1 MLVVEITHL
10 LQDAGQV
17 DEVDY
22 SAGFYGNAPLNQ
34 SQEKIDRAVIRVGDV
49 GSAVVDKKIWVRG
62 RLHTSRAKGKQCFFL
77 LRQQQSTVQCLVA
90 VSETIS
96 KAFVK
101 FAARYYFTHFL
112 IAQVSRRSPM
122 KGVPSFFS

>member
-1 MLVVEITHL
+1 M
-10 LQDAGQV
+10 

-34 SQEKIDRAVIRVGDV
+34 SQEKLDRSVVRVGNV
-49 GSAVVDKKIWVRG
+49 GLNVVDQKIWVRG

-90 VSETIS
+90 VSESIS

-101 FAARYYFTHFL
+101 FAA
-112 IAQVSRRSPM
+112 
-122 KGVPSFFS
+122 G